1 MIKEFFGFTH
11 IPFTKEIA
19 TDFIFPSEQHQELT
33 ARLRFAIENRYFSL
47 VTGEIGAGK
56 STAIR
61 ALCESMDPS
70 KYRFVYL
77 SESRLSPRIFY
88 QEVLYQLDTE
98 PGFLQA
104 TAKRRFVETIRD
116 FYDKHH
122 VLPVIV
128 VDEGQ
133 ELSTGMINEFRFV
146 INFDVDSRS
155 PLALI
160 LTGQPELRDRLK
172 LRVLRAIE
180 QRINVRFHLNGL
192 SEEETKKYIFHSLQK
207 AGGTHMFFSDDAVKA
222 IYVHSN
228 GIPRLINSIC
238 TDCLVDAVTREQHT
252 IDATTVARVITERQ

>member
-1 MIKEFFGFTH
+1 MIKTFFGFTH
-11 IPFTKEIA
+11 VPFTKEIP
-19 TDFIFPSEQHQELT
+19 TEHIFPSKAHQELI
-33 ARLRFAIENRYFSL
+33 ARLQFAIENRLFSL
-47 VTGEIGAGK
+47 VTGDIGSGK

-61 ALCESMDPS
+61 TLASSMDQS

-77 SESRLSPRIFY
+77 SESRMSPRIFY

-128 VDEGQ
+128 IDEGQ
-133 ELSTGMINEFRFV
+133 ELSTAMINELRFV
-146 INFDVDSRS
+146 INFDVDSVS

-160 LTGQPELRDRLK
+160 LTGQPELKDRMK
-172 LRVLRAIE
+172 LRALRAID
-180 QRINVRFHLNGL
+180 QRINVRFHLSGL
-192 SEEETKKYIFHSLQK
+192 SEGETKEYIFHSLRK
-207 AGGTHMFFSDDAVKA
+207 AGGTHMFFSEDAIKA

-228 GIPRLINSIC
+228 GIPRIINSIC
-238 TDCLVDAVTREQHT
+238 SDCLVDAMTREQHT
-252 IDATTVARVITERQ
+252 IDATNVARVISERQ

>member
-11 IPFTKEIA
+11 VPFTKEIA

-33 ARLRFAIENRYFSL
+33 ARLHYAIENRYFSL

-104 TAKRRFVETIRD
+104 TAKRRFVE
-116 FYDKHH
+116 
-122 VLPVIV
+122 
-128 VDEGQ
+128 
-133 ELSTGMINEFRFV
+133 
-146 INFDVDSRS
+146 
-155 PLALI
+155 
-160 LTGQPELRDRLK
+160 
-172 LRVLRAIE
+172 IE

-228 GIPRLINSIC
+228 GIPRLINIC
-238 TDCLVDAVTREQHT
+238 NDCLVDAVTREQHT
-252 IDATTVARVITERQ
+252 IDATTVARVIAERQ